1 MFGFVRRYLI
11 FMDLFKHST
20 AFEGALSITRFDL
33 QHPLSTASVFPFVL
47 EQRTWPTAEHYYQ
60 SQKFVGAYRER
71 VAAAESAEQAYRLG
85 NRWFK
90 RKRPDF
96 KSVKRVLMT
105 RALYSK
111 AQQNPVVREALLQSG
126 EQQIIETSL
135 YDHYWGLGRDQR
147 GENMLGKV
155 WMDIRRKLRQE
166 QNADAVA
173 SDSAQHRE

>member
-1 MFGFVRRYLI
+1 
-11 FMDLFKHST
+11 MDLFKHST

-60 SQKFVGAYRER
+60 SQKFLGVYGEQ
-71 VAAAESAEQAYRLG
+71 VAAADSAAEAYRLG

-90 RKRPDF
+90 RKRADF
-96 KSVKRVLMT
+96 KNVRRVLMT

-111 AQQNPVVREALLQSG
+111 AQQNPPVYQALLDSG
-126 EQQIIETSL
+126 EQKIIETSL

-155 WMDIRRKLRQE
+155 WMDIRRKLREE
-166 QNADAVA
+166 QHVNAGVDGVAV
-173 SDSAQHRE
+173 HKE